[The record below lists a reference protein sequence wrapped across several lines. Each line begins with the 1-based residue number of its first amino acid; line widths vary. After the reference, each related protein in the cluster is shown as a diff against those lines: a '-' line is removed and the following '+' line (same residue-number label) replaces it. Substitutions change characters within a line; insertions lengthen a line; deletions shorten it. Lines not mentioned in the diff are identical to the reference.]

1 MITVMMIN
9 DNGDV
14 IMNTVWNEIG
24 LDWMSEL

>member
-1 MITVMMIN
+1 MITVMMKN

-14 IMNTVWNEIG
+14 RMNTVWNEIG

>member
-14 IMNTVWNEIG
+14 RMNTVWNEIG

>member
-1 MITVMMIN
+1 MITVMMNN

-14 IMNTVWNEIG
+14 RMNTVWNEIG